1 MAHYKYLTRRIAV
14 FLIFYISFFFYMRL
28 IVGEN
33 TQLMIFANS
42 LLFIIYLL
50 SLYRIKYGLLLF
62 IFFIPLFNSQEV
74 PFVDRPG
81 YIIVFLFFGLFL
93 GFLVDNAGRPL
104 KSLFLKVRSQ
114 TLYDPGITK
123 ALYIFTIILLISCA
137 ITIFRYSNF
146 FPFIT
151 NNYYD
156 LTIDL
161 NRTGSTGAMIWTIRY
176 FINYFMGFLFFILIF
191 NVIENIKDIIN
202 CVISLIAATMISAGV
217 IIYQYYFDPYF
228 ATFTAWVKAGRFN
241 ATFSDPNALGAYTVL
256 LFPIFLGLLIYFKK
270 WYIRLLI
277 LILFVIFFMELLFS
291 GSRSALIG
299 VSISLL
305 IFIIIFIVKGIKIL
319 KRNFKSYSK
328 IKKIIIIISISVVL
342 ILIIAFIV
350 FLFNIPDSFV
360 TNISAIDRMAT
371 TIRTGISYTQSHGIY
386 GGFRSISNFRYI
398 FWGQA
403 VEMFKDY
410 PITGVGHGSY
420 IFQIPNYLE
429 INETGFDQVDYSGSY
444 YLQILSELGTPGIL
458 IYLFIIFLFISIVLK
473 YFIWKKPKKPGRSE
487 WLLVAL
493 FTSFIAMLAAQTFGP
508 HTNFDEVMIAFWLII
523 GLMLSYIKIIQIKFR
538 KYDKPLEIRSKIRFG
553 IVERIA
559 LAVILII
566 FSVSFIISSLTS
578 LSINVNQNLYD
589 RNGDY
594 IGWENTYGYYKEEI
608 VEGETIRWTGIDAS
622 WVIDKKGS
630 KMIIPMKDVNPIKPD
645 EKLKVKIF
653 VDNKLVK
660 KEEIEYD
667 IWNDVIID
675 IPYYTKDK
683 FTLTLVFNRSWSPKE
698 LGINA
703 DTRQLGVRVKE
714 YRFIE

>member
-1 MAHYKYLTRRIAV
+1 VAYYKYLARRITV

-62 IFFIPLFNSQEV
+62 IFFIPLLNSQEV

-114 TLYDPGITK
+114 TLYDPRITK

-291 GSRSALIG
+291 GSRSAIIG

-360 TNISAIDRMAT
+360 TNISAIDRMVA

-410 PITGVGHGSY
+410 PLTGVGHGSY

-429 INETGFDQVDYSGSY
+429 INETGFDQVDYSGSF
-444 YLQILSELGTPGIL
+444 YLQILSELGIPGIL
-458 IYLFIIFLFISIVLK
+458 IYLFIIFLFISIVLR

-523 GLMLSYIKIIQIKFR
+523 GLMLSYVKIIQIKFR

-589 RNGDY
+589 RDGAY
-594 IGWENTYGYYKEEI
+594 IGWENKYGIYKEEM

-622 WVIDKKGS
+622 WVIDKQGS
-630 KMIIPMKDVNPIKPD
+630 KMIIPMKMSILLNLMK
-645 EKLKVKIF
+645 
-653 VDNKLVK
+653 N
-660 KEEIEYD
+660 
-667 IWNDVIID
+667 
-675 IPYYTKDK
+675 
-683 FTLTLVFNRSWSPKE
+683 
-698 LGINA
+698 
-703 DTRQLGVRVKE
+703 
-714 YRFIE
+714 